1 MHYTSD
7 SVMTWRKLLHRPNSV
22 KPGITPAGRSAQPVL
37 FECKMRHSNTTN
49 FDLTNRGGWKT
60 VRNPKLR
67 QSRTKPA
74 EATVDVYEQAR
85 TEAQQHRAK
94 SHCKATTKRTE
105 PRALDQKHH
114 TEAAK
119 TVKRPMN
126 WSTKEPVSTKAMFMK
141 AKNHAQARPTAAVKV
156 TKSRMI
162 A

>member
-1 MHYTSD
+1 MLRHGAHFCTTRILSNQE
-7 SVMTWRKLLHRPNSV
+7 LLRP
-22 KPGITPAGRSAQPVL
+22 AAQHSL
-37 FECKMRHSNTTN
+37 FCLNVRRDIQTQQISI
-49 FDLTNRGGWKT
+49 LTNRGGWKT

-74 EATVDVYEQAR
+74 EATIDVDEYAR
-85 TEAQQHRAK
+85 TKAQQHRATN
-94 SHCKATTKRTE
+94 HCNATTERTE

-114 TEAAK
+114 KEAAK

-141 AKNHAQARPTAAVKV
+141 AKNHEQARPTAAVKV